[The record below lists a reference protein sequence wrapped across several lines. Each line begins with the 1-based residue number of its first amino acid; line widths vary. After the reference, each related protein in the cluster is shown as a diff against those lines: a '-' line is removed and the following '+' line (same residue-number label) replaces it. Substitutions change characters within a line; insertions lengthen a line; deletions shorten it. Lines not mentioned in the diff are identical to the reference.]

1 MCQMLAMGNEDTLA
15 GFPVRQVVPALNVL
29 LKMGHNLELMN
40 YAGHALTYMMEALP
54 RSIAVIVDAIPTFLE
69 KLHTIKC
76 MDMAEDQSLTA
87 LELLSKK
94 HNKAIL
100 YAKGVPFP

>member
-1 MCQMLAMGNEDTLA
+1 M
-15 GFPVRQVVPALNVL
+15 
-29 LKMGHNLELMN
+29 
-40 YAGHALTYMMEALP
+40 
-54 RSIAVIVDAIPTFLE
+54 DAIPTFLE
-69 KLHTIKC
+69 KLHTIKY
-76 MDMAEDQSLTA
+76 MDMAEYQSLTT